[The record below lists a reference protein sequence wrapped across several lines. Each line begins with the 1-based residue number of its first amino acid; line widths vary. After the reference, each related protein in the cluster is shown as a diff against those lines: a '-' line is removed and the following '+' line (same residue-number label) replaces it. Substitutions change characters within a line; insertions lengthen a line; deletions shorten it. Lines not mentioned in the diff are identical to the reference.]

1 MDIGETLH
9 LQSREEWRTW
19 LADHHQD
26 RSEIWL
32 ILYKST
38 SDKRTFTMR
47 DAQEEGLC
55 FGWVDSN
62 LKPIDSFSY
71 ALRFSP
77 RRPQSQ
83 WGASNKARALKLL
96 REGKMAP
103 AGMAVL
109 PPDVIHAWEEECS
122 SGARAD
128 IKTKN
133 G

>member
-1 MDIGETLH
+1 MDIGEKLH
-9 LQSREEWRTW
+9 LQSREEWRGW

-26 RSEIWL
+26 RFEIWL

-38 SDKRTFTMR
+38 SEKWTFTMR

-71 ALRFSP
+71 ALRFTP

-83 WGASNKARALKLL
+83 WGVSNKARALKLL

-109 PPDVIHAWEEECS
+109 PPDVIRAWEEELS
-122 SGARAD
+122 SAAQAAG
-128 IKTKN
+128 KSK
-133 G
+133 GC